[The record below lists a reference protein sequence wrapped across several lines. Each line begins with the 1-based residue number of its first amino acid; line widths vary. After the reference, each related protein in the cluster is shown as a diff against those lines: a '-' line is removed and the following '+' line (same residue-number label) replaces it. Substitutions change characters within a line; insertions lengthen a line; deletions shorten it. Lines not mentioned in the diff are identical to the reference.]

1 MNLVKSIHNN
11 VDATT
16 HHNRVADCIMS
27 IIINKLNELPDD
39 LPNNTTN

>member
-11 VDATT
+11 LGSTT
-16 HHNRVADCIMS
+16 HLNRQADYIMS